1 MFVAVVVLKWKQK
14 WLIILIGGWNL
25 LYVGYRIELWVVMNV
40 LIAKVWN
47 SGVLNWIGLTQA
59 TKEK

>member
-25 LYVGYRIELWVVMNV
+25 LYVGYRIEL
-40 LIAKVWN
+40 
-47 SGVLNWIGLTQA
+47 
-59 TKEK
+59 